1 MTDLQNADDK
11 LSQAPGVSSRSP
23 FPTELLH
30 FVPTEKRAEFLRA
43 IAAYRLEVER
53 VEQYSGPIPHPF
65 VVERYE
71 ATLAGSTDRILKMA
85 EERQTANIE
94 LERLDRQTR
103 SEADLAAVRGL
114 VWNHRQAM
122 LLFVGLA
129 LVIVIAGTRIIE
141 LGHGA
146 EGFAMIAGTACGV
159 IVAYIKSY
167 SSGGRYDTRFS
178 EDE

>member
-11 LSQAPGVSSRSP
+11 LSQAPGVSNRSP

-65 VVERYE
+65 VAERYE

-85 EERQTANIE
+85 EERQQRTLNWSDWIV
-94 LERLDRQTR
+94 RLGQRQIWQR
-103 SEADLAAVRGL
+103 YEAWYGIIGRPCCS
-114 VWNHRQAM
+114 
-122 LLFVGLA
+122 LLDWRL
-129 LVIVIAGTRIIE
+129 L
-141 LGHGA
+141 L
-146 EGFAMIAGTACGV
+146 
-159 IVAYIKSY
+159 
-167 SSGGRYDTRFS
+167 
-178 EDE
+178 